1 MSNSFRQN
9 PTSLS
14 VPDTD
19 AEICLNTWFFVDDTG
34 MVIRIAAKAY
44 ALTGSDEEKLTVL
57 KALAGTDHLSATQGR
72 VPNRY
77 ITDVDGTEM
86 AGSIPAAAIQ
96 ADPLPVFDDLFTEI
110 EKSLPQLYR
119 AANYEYQPFKMK
131 LVEPFLWILTSVY
144 ESPDGQL
151 IARVS

>member
-1 MSNSFRQN
+1 MPDFLQQN

-14 VPDTD
+14 DPDTA

-34 MVIRIAAKAY
+34 MVIRLAAKAY
-44 ALTGSDEEKLTVL
+44 ALNGTDDERLSVL
-57 KALAGTDHLSATQGR
+57 KSLAGTDHLSATHGR
-72 VPNRY
+72 VPSRY
-77 ITDVDGTEM
+77 ATEVEGQEM
-86 AGSIPAAAIQ
+86 PGSVPATAIQ

-110 EKSLPQLYR
+110 EKSQPQLYR
-119 AANYEYQPFKMK
+119 AANHEYQSFTMK
-131 LVEPFLWILTSVY
+131 LVEPFLWFLTSVY